1 MRPQPLSAPV
11 PAPAPAR
18 VAHRRRARPGRY
30 PVLDAAE
37 AAYARLTQDPGAPRA
52 RTVLGVLPL
61 AVIRPL
67 LTEPSTP
74 APVVDGVWRTLA
86 GRARGEGGIWILV
99 GVGCALPKLRSA
111 AWHATRN
118 PQVDRGEVAGDV
130 LAAFTDALLTLDPL
144 PDTDVLGE
152 LVRPAH
158 NAAQRTADQVRR
170 AYRVHAP
177 LPASYPPPQP
187 PGHPDF
193 VLADLVRDGV
203 ITTEEADLI
212 GRHRLEGISLR
223 RIAAGRGWYPM
234 KAHRMLRDA
243 EKRVISALL
252 PPD

>member
-1 MRPQPLSAPV
+1 MCPQPLSAPAPS
-11 PAPAPAR
+11 PASA
-18 VAHRRRARPGRY
+18 AHRRRARPGRY

-37 AAYARLTQDPGAPRA
+37 SAYTRLTQDPGAPRV
-52 RTVLGVLPL
+52 RTALGVLPL

-67 LTEPSTP
+67 LTDPSTP

-118 PQVDRGEVAGDV
+118 PQVDRAEVAGDV

-144 PDTDVLGE
+144 PPVDVLGE

-158 NAAQRTADQVRR
+158 NAAQRAADQVRR
-170 AYRVHAP
+170 AYRAHAP
-177 LPASYPPPQP
+177 LPASFPPPPP

-193 VLADLVRDGV
+193 VLAALVREKV

-212 GRHRLEGISLR
+212 GLHRLEGISLR

-252 PPD
+252 PAE

>member
-1 MRPQPLSAPV
+1 MRPQPLSV
-11 PAPAPAR
+11 PAPSPA
-18 VAHRRRARPGRY
+18 AHRRRARPGRY

-37 AAYARLTQDPGAPRA
+37 QAFARLTADPSAPRV
-52 RTVLGVLPL
+52 RTALGVLPL

-67 LTEPSTP
+67 LTDPSTP
-74 APVVDGVWRTLA
+74 ASVVDGVWRTLA
-86 GRARGEGGIWILV
+86 GRARGEGGTWILAA
-99 GVGCALPKLRSA
+99 VGCALPKLRSA

-118 PQVDRGEVAGDV
+118 PQVDRAEVAGDV

-158 NAAQRTADQVRR
+158 NAAQRAADQVRR
-170 AYRVHAP
+170 AYRAHAP
-177 LPASYPPPQP
+177 LPASFPPPPP

-193 VLADLVRDGV
+193 VLAALVHDAV
-203 ITTEEADLI
+203 ITAEEADLI
-212 GRHRLEGISLR
+212 GLHRLEGISLR

-252 PPD
+252 PAD

>member
-1 MRPQPLSAPV
+1 MRPQPLSV
-11 PAPAPAR
+11 PTPSPTPA
-18 VAHRRRARPGRY
+18 VHRRRARPGRY

-37 AAYARLTQDPGAPRA
+37 QAFARLAADPYAPRV
-52 RTVLGVLPL
+52 RTALGVLPL

-67 LTEPSTP
+67 LTDPSTP
-74 APVVDGVWRTLA
+74 ATVVDGVWHTLV
-86 GRARGEGGIWILV
+86 GRARGEGGAWILA

-158 NAAQRTADQVRR
+158 NAAQRAADQVRR
-170 AYRVHAP
+170 AYRAHAP
-177 LPASYPPPQP
+177 LPASFPPPPP

-193 VLADLVRDGV
+193 VLADLVREKV
-203 ITTEEADLI
+203 ITTQEADLI

-223 RIAAGRGWYPM
+223 RIATQRGWYPM
-234 KAHRMLRDA
+234 KAHRILRDA

-252 PPD
+252 PLD